1 MKTISLK
8 VADPFEVEL
17 SALAQ
22 ERGVSKSALVR
33 EALVTYM
40 RRDGGAHD
48 KSALSLVADLAGTLS
63 GPEDLSVNKD
73 YMRGF
78 GR

>member
-22 ERGVSKSALVR
+22 EHGVSKSALVR
-33 EALVTYM
+33 EALATYM

-73 YMRGF
+73 YMKGF